1 MPRKDIRDL
10 VSTLKIPNLIHFTRA
25 VNLPSIMEHGL
36 YPRSR
41 IAEVGAEPM
50 VNDQLRLDGHLDATS
65 VSIAFP
71 NNSMFYRYRKDPD
84 NAGIDWVVLALDP
97 AILSEKDCAFCMHNA
112 ADGRISCEDLNTLR
126 KVEAL
131 AGMFEEIDGVIPR
144 AEQKLRA
151 YDPTDVQAEVL
162 VFDVIEPR
170 YIYSAAFETKA
181 VQDRHSASLGDR
193 SIIAAGRNKGYFGS
207 RGYSRKYK

>member
-1 MPRKDIRDL
+1 MPRKEIRDL
-10 VSTLKIPNLIHFTRA
+10 VGTLKIPNLIHFTRA

-41 IAEVGAEPM
+41 IAEVDAEPV
-50 VNDQLRLDGHLDATS
+50 VNDQLRLDGHLDGTS

-71 NNSMFYRYRKDPD
+71 NNSMFYRYRKDPG
-84 NAGIDWVVLALDP
+84 NAGIDWVVLGLNP
-97 AILSEKDCAFCMHNA
+97 SILWEKDCAFCMHNA
-112 ADGRISCEDLNTLR
+112 ADGAISCQDLDTLR

-131 AGMFEEIDGVIPR
+131 AGMFEEIEGVTSR
-144 AEQKLRA
+144 AEQKLKA

-181 VQDRHSASLGDR
+181 VQNKHSASLGDR
-193 SIIAAGRNKGYFGS
+193 RIIAAGTDKGYFGS